1 MYFMIEA
8 QIKVSEIVRYRKK
21 EKNTLLVVIQHTAEE
36 NAHAEMM

>member
-21 EKNTLLVVIQHTAEE
+21 EKKYTYSGHPIYIQKK
-36 NAHAEMM
+36 MPMPK